1 MLRSLF
7 LYFSALKFRAPIV
20 RLLVLL
26 PLLFST
32 AALADVVIVKSSD
45 AGPYKQ
51 AEQALRDRL
60 TAPDCNVRSVLVKDL
75 ADNGISASISTSDTV
90 VAIGTPAAAWL
101 HNQLPGGVELVY
113 CMVSNPLDAGLLKG
127 PACWGVTTDVSISD
141 QMKLIAEA
149 LPHARTVGVLY
160 RSDTPT
166 ARQALQLLKDALPS
180 KWNLLA
186 VEVNDHTSVGEAI
199 DTLTHSKADIIWTS
213 ADSKLYDGATV
224 RELLLSAVRNGVPV
238 WGFSPAFVRAGALI
252 GGGVDPH
259 TQGEQAADLVNQLKD
274 TKHAPPDKIQFAR
287 DYQIAVNLIVAD
299 QLGIELPDSLVRR
312 AVYVFRQE
320 K

>member
-1 MLRSLF
+1 
-7 LYFSALKFRAPIV
+7 LYVKKFRALIV
-20 RLLVLL
+20 RALVLL
-26 PLLFST
+26 PLLCALPT
-32 AALADVVIVKSSD
+32 LADVVIVKSSD
-45 AGPYKQ
+45 AEPYKQ
-51 AEQALRDRL
+51 AEQALHDRL
-60 TAPDCNVRSVLVKDL
+60 AAPDCNVRSVLAKDL
-75 ADNGISASISTSDTV
+75 AENGIGASISTSDTV
-90 VAIGTPAAAWL
+90 VAIGTPAASWL
-101 HNQLPGGVELVY
+101 HNQLPGGIELVY

-127 PACWGVTTDVSISD
+127 PACWGITTEVSISD
-141 QMKLIAEA
+141 QMSLIAEA
-149 LPHARTVGVLY
+149 LPHARTIGALY
-160 RSDTPT
+160 RSDTPA
-166 ARQALQLLKDALPS
+166 ARQAMQSLKDSLPP

-199 DTLTHSKADIIWTS
+199 DTLTQSKADIIWTS

-224 RELLLSAVRNGVPV
+224 RELLLSAVRNGIPV

-274 TKHAPPDKIQFAR
+274 TKHAAPDKVQFAR

-299 QLGIELPDSLVRR
+299 QLGIEVPDSLIRR